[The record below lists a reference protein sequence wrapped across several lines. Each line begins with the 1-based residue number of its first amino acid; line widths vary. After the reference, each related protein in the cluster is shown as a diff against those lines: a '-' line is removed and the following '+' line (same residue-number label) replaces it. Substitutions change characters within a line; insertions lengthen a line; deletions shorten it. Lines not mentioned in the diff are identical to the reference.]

1 MEVNGYKVIIEDYDV
16 WKDKMANLEIRAK
29 HKAEDIISM
38 YERDGNPDVMIVG
51 ADIVDNEQW
60 EISIET
66 ENKIVRCRFC
76 IKNL

>member
-16 WKDKMANLEIRAK
+16 WKNKMANLEIRAK
-29 HKAEDIISM
+29 DKAEDIISM
-38 YERDGNPDVMIVG
+38 YERDGNHDVMIVG
-51 ADIVDNEQW
+51 ADIVDNEYW
-60 EISIET
+60 EISIEP

>member
-16 WKDKMANLEIRAK
+16 WKNKMYNLEIRAK
-29 HKAEDIISM
+29 DKAEDIISM

-51 ADIVDNEQW
+51 ADIVDNEYW
-60 EISIET
+60 EISIEP

>member
-29 HKAEDIISM
+29 FKAEDIISM

-51 ADIVDNEQW
+51 GDIVDNEYW
-60 EISIET
+60 EISIEPD
-66 ENKIVRCRFC
+66 NKIVRCRFY
-76 IKNL
+76 KKKL

>member
-29 HKAEDIISM
+29 FKAEDIISM

-51 ADIVDNEQW
+51 GDIVDNEYW
-60 EISIET
+60 EISIEP
-66 ENKIVRCRFC
+66 ENKIVKCRFY
-76 IKNL
+76 KQ

>member
-16 WKDKMANLEIRAK
+16 WKNKMANLDIRAK
-29 HKAEDIISM
+29 GKAEDIISM

-51 ADIVDNEQW
+51 ADIVDNEYW
-60 EISIET
+60 EISIEP